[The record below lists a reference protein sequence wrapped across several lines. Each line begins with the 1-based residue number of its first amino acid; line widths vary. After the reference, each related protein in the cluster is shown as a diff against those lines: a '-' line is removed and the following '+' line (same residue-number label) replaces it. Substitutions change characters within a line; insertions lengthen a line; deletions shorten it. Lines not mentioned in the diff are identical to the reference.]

1 MQNATPK
8 DGAVLLRGERVLP
21 NKNHPDQQTFYD
33 ADRLRALHLIH
44 RFSVHPDMA
53 MTLAALAFAGGRA

>member
-1 MQNATPK
+1 MQKATPK
-8 DGAVLLRGERVLP
+8 DGAVLLGGEHASS
-21 NKNHPDQQTFYD
+21 NKNHPDQQPFND